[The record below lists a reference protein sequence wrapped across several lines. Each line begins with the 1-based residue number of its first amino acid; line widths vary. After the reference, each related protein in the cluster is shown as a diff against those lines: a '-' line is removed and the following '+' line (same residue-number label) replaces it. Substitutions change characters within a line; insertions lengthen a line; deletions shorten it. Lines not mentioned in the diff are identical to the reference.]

1 MKPGQPAC
9 WWINAIISAEY
20 AVNVGVYRRKRK
32 GNDLGKHT
40 GLSRGTVLR
49 TGATGVLQELRLLCD
64 AHIHTGVKV
73 GKTHRPRH
81 PVAAT
86 GEPVVVQVD
95 VGHLGLQEERR
106 FKDSANQ
113 GTWLLRTTGPVSP
126 RDH

>member
-1 MKPGQPAC
+1 MKSGQPAS
-9 WWINAIISAEY
+9 WWIKAIISAGY
-20 AVNVGVYRRKRK
+20 AANVGLNLRKRK

-49 TGATGVLQELRLLCD
+49 AGATGALQELRLLCD
-64 AHIHTGVKV
+64 AHIHTGVRV
-73 GKTHRPRH
+73 GETHRPRH
-81 PVAAT
+81 PVAAA
-86 GEPVVVQVD
+86 GEPVVVQVN

-113 GTWLLRTTGPVSP
+113 GTWLLRTTGPVSA